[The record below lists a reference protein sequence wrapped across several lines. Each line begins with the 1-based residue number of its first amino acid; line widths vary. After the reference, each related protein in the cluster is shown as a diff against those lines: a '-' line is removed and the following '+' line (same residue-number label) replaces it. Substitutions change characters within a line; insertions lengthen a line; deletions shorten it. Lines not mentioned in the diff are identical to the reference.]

1 LVKRK
6 GPRRTAAPT
15 EVTGRAEP
23 FPTTMEEGREG
34 LGEWKIGCLR
44 PGWCGRRHQSQ
55 PPSQRPRWVGP
66 ASSWKRSWQETGSP
80 THWSRAPTQA
90 ETEAPGVGEVPA
102 EAGEEPRAQPAG
114 KRRRRLGERWQGEGP
129 QHPRMARA
137 TCRWCQST
145 GCRGR
150 ATESH
155 LESCSG
161 RPTGRR
167 GHSCDR
173 GHDPPGDSRMA
184 RSFRGRWGRS
194 GVERNPLGVRWGSLR
209 RDVERRGGCG
219 GRSGGEAKLLEK
231 EVVLHLCNVGKQLH
245 AGEDGR
251 QTIEA
256 RAQTT

>member
-1 LVKRK
+1 MLGATRTLVKRK
-6 GPRRTAAPT
+6 GPGRTAAPT
-15 EVTGRAEP
+15 EVTGRAES
-23 FPTTMEEGREG
+23 FTTTMEEGREG

-44 PGWCGRRHQSQ
+44 PGWCGRRHRSQ
-55 PPSQRPRWVGP
+55 PSSQRPRWVGP
-66 ASSWKRSWQETGSP
+66 ASSWKRSWQETGRP

-90 ETEAPGVGEVPA
+90 ETEAPGVGGVPA

-114 KRRRRLGERWQGEGP
+114 KRRRRLGGRWQGEGP

-137 TCRWCQST
+137 TCQWCQST

-173 GHDPPGDSRMA
+173 SHDPPETVVA
-184 RSFRGRWGRS
+184 RSSRGRWVGMAAGRVLFGYNNTRPEIVPETSTNIHTHQANRARNCTRTHAHRVSTGYRVSS
-194 GVERNPLGVRWGSLR
+194 GYVIV
-209 RDVERRGGCG
+209 D
-219 GRSGGEAKLLEK
+219 
-231 EVVLHLCNVGKQLH
+231 
-245 AGEDGR
+245 
-251 QTIEA
+251 
-256 RAQTT
+256 